1 MPVISPSDVAIALV
15 IAVVLVFVA
24 RRSRAAVSLADPLA
38 TAGDE
43 GTTGSY
49 DPPPDADPDI
59 ELGRQ
64 TVTLREKAFG
74 PEHPDVAAAC
84 HILGAMYLDRGRFAD
99 AEPLL
104 QRALSIRTSVFGPG
118 HREVVLTTVDV
129 AAVYAA
135 QGRYADA
142 EHLTRRLLALAQGP
156 SGRDRPDVAAALS
169 QLGALQR
176 VRSRSPEVAP
186 PIETVLGSDVDRAAS
201 QRGVA
206 PLRDRDAGHPNA
218 EPDFGEESSPVVVA
232 PSPRI
237 EAGEVPDRP
246 DVATILAELAALR
259 LAQADPKTA
268 EELYRRAL
276 AGLEA
281 SGATGLPA
289 LCGVL
294 HELGRIA
301 YATGKT
307 AEAKRLWK
315 RALAAA
321 VWATPDHPD
330 GGRVLADLA
339 RLELDQG
346 DAKAAESLYRRALA
360 SLDGA
365 AATDAPELRTVLRE
379 LGRLSRDRGDYVE
392 AEGLLEQAVAA
403 SERALGPDHPEVA
416 RIREDLGWVRFSR
429 RSLRAP

>member
-1 MPVISPSDVAIALV
+1 MPGISPSDVAIAVV
-15 IAVVLVFVA
+15 IVVVLVFVA
-24 RRSRAAVSLADPLA
+24 RRSWAAVSLADPLA
-38 TAGDE
+38 TAGE
-43 GTTGSY
+43 GTTGPY
-49 DPPPDADPDI
+49 DPPPDADPEI
-59 ELGRQ
+59 ALGRQ

-99 AEPLL
+99 AEPIL
-104 QRALSIRTSVFGPG
+104 QRALLIRTSVLGPG
-118 HREVVLTTVDV
+118 HREVVLTTVDL
-129 AAVYAA
+129 AEAYAA

-142 EHLTRRLLALAQGP
+142 EHLTRQLLALAQGP

-169 QLGALQR
+169 QLGAWHR
-176 VRSRSPEVAP
+176 VRSRSPEVGP
-186 PIETVLGSDVDRAAS
+186 PIEAVLGSDVDRAS
-201 QRGVA
+201 TERGVA

-218 EPDFGEESSPVVVA
+218 EPDFGAEPSPAVIA

-237 EAGEVPDRP
+237 EAGEVPDRL

-268 EELYRRAL
+268 EELYRQAL
-276 AGLEA
+276 AGLEV

-307 AEAKRLWK
+307 AEAKRLWT

-321 VWATPDHPD
+321 VSATPEHPD

-346 DAKAAESLYRRALA
+346 DTKAAESLYRRALA
-360 SLDGA
+360 RLSGA
-365 AATDAPELRTVLRE
+365 SATDAPELRTALRE
-379 LGRLSRDRGDYVE
+379 LGRLSGDRGDYVE

-403 SERALGPDHPEVA
+403 SVRALGPDHPEVA
-416 RIREDLGWVRFSR
+416 RIREDLGWVRFSG